1 MNNDKLS
8 DIVRDI
14 VSEEWD
20 KDVEI
25 KSTGE
30 HADKTIAQIKK
41 EMEALKGKT
50 PFNREQFSELMFAL
64 RAKQGWKKGKGAT
77 KESITMNKAN
87 LKQIIRT
94 ELSTLLSEN
103 TNTLDRAYKVYSS
116 SLTSF
121 REIAIKLKDNKL
133 QKFWRELDKL
143 HEKITKHLDANYE
156 GALSESLSDWNE
168 DVLPRALHSQLEHG
182 EEALNALVKNTRN
195 DKELIKFLKAHQKLG
210 VMVSKHLHREYPD
223 WEKRMDEDIRNSKKS
238 KAELVKALKK
248 FKKGAKVHYFPLSGG
263 NYVMVGPK
271 GVQTKDKEA
280 VNVQIRKIGTYDA
293 DNPNQV
299 SVGIELNNGHEA
311 TWNGTEFEIDDLGCP
326 LLLGKG

>member
-1 MNNDKLS
+1 MNNNKLS
-8 DIVRDI
+8 DILRDI

-103 TNTLDRAYKVYSS
+103 TNILERAYKIYSS
-116 SLTSF
+116 SLTSI

-133 QKFWRELDKL
+133 QKFYRKSDK
-143 HEKITKHLDANYE
+143 DFQMSFSN
-156 GALSESLSDWNE
+156 
-168 DVLPRALHSQLEHG
+168 
-182 EEALNALVKNTRN
+182 
-195 DKELIKFLKAHQKLG
+195 
-210 VMVSKHLHREYPD
+210 
-223 WEKRMDEDIRNSKKS
+223 
-238 KAELVKALKK
+238 
-248 FKKGAKVHYFPLSGG
+248 
-263 NYVMVGPK
+263 
-271 GVQTKDKEA
+271 
-280 VNVQIRKIGTYDA
+280 
-293 DNPNQV
+293 
-299 SVGIELNNGHEA
+299 
-311 TWNGTEFEIDDLGCP
+311 
-326 LLLGKG
+326 